1 MLLKQR
7 LHLPL
12 LNLTRT
18 YATKMSRISDVV
30 FKDHREL
37 QDQYKNIKAA
47 KDADT
52 AIRWQNQFVWELARH
67 SLGEEI
73 VVYPKFKKYLGDVG
87 EELAEK
93 DRNEHQIVKDYLY
106 KFQSLNPSQTEF
118 IPTIDSL
125 MANLQKHIEEEE
137 SQDFPQLESKLL
149 ADESQE
155 MAQSFERTKML
166 VPTHS
171 HPSAPNKPPFE
182 TVVGLLTAPLDKLQD
197 LMKRW
202 PQ

>member
-1 MLLKQR
+1 
-7 LHLPL
+7 
-12 LNLTRT
+12 
-18 YATKMSRISDVV
+18 MSRISDVV

-37 QDQYKNIKAA
+37 QDQYKKIKTA

-67 SLGEEI
+67 SIGEEI
-73 VVYPKFKKYLGDVG
+73 VVYPKFKKYLGEVG
-87 EELAEK
+87 AELAEK

-106 KFQSLNPSQTEF
+106 KFQSLKPNQTEF
-118 IPTIDSL
+118 LPTIDAL

-155 MAQSFERTKML
+155 MAHSFQRTKMF

-182 TVVGLLTAPLDKLQD
+182 TIVGLLSAPLDKLQD